1 MKTIIAPSLLGADFT
16 KLGENIKTLV
26 ESGITSLHLDIMD
39 GHFVPNI
46 SFGVDVIKMLR
57 AVDSNIEFDAHL
69 MVEDPDMMIDQLAAA
84 GVNSVTVHSEA
95 CKHLYRT
102 LERIKILGM
111 QTGVALNP
119 STDFRVLEYV
129 VKANVVDKVLIM
141 TVEPGFGG
149 QKFIPMSLAKVADL
163 HKWRDEQ
170 GGKFMIQID
179 GGVTLENIN
188 DTIQA
193 GAENIVIGSSLFKEA
208 AIKRNVKNFFD
219 KISPAI
225 SDL

>member
-26 ESGITSLHLDIMD
+26 ESGITTLHLDIMD

-57 AVDSNIEFDAHL
+57 TVDPDIEFDAHL
-69 MVEDPDMMIDQLAAA
+69 MVENPDMMIDQLAVA
-84 GVNSVTVHSEA
+84 GVNAVTVHSEA

-102 LERIKILGM
+102 LEKIKALGM

-129 VKANVVDKVLIM
+129 VKASVVDKVLIM

-149 QKFIPMSLAKVADL
+149 QKFIPMSLAKIADL
-163 HKWRDEQ
+163 RKWRGDQ

-188 DTIQA
+188 DTIKA
-193 GAENIVIGSSLFKEA
+193 GAENIVIGSSVFKEA
-208 AIKRNVKNFFD
+208 AIEKNIRNFFN
-219 KISPAI
+219 KISSAT
-225 SDL
+225 SAL